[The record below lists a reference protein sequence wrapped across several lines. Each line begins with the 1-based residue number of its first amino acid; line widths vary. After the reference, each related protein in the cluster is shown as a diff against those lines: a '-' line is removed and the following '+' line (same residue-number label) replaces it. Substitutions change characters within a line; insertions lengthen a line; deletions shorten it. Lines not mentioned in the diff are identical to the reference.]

1 LFNGEASADAEVFG
15 AQVQPLQ
22 KLRASARVHPAF
34 SDLSYLLP
42 RTGQPGQDPR
52 RGESEL
58 VIAMNVTDPIA
69 DMLTRIRNAN
79 QALKAELDVP
89 YSRLKAEVAKVLKRE
104 GYIADFYAQK
114 LENGRQVLKVQL
126 KIVGKERTIVG
137 IKRISKP
144 GLRRYVGA
152 KDVPRVLGGMG
163 ISILTTSRGVMTGHE
178 AKKANVGGEILAY
191 VW

>member
-1 LFNGEASADAEVFG
+1 
-15 AQVQPLQ
+15 
-22 KLRASARVHPAF
+22 
-34 SDLSYLLP
+34 
-42 RTGQPGQDPR
+42 
-52 RGESEL
+52 
-58 VIAMNVTDPIA
+58 MNSTDPIA

-79 QALKAELDVP
+79 QALKAELDIP
-89 YSRLKAEVAKVLKRE
+89 YSRLKAEVAKVLKRQ

-126 KIVGKERTIVG
+126 KLVGKERAIVG

-152 KDVPRVLGGMG
+152 KEVPRVLGGMG